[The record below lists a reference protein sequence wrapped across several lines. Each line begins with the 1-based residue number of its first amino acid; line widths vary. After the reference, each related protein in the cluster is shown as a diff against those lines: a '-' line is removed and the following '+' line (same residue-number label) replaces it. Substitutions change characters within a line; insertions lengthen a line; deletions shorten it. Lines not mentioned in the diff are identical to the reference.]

1 LKASLAE
8 TEEAITQ
15 LKSNQASISQD
26 LKAKEGEQQALQTVI
41 DAKNLDQLS
50 RKIAQTKDERNNR
63 ERDSEAA
70 QKDRKN
76 AEERLLTY

>member
-1 LKASLAE
+1 AE
-8 TEEAITQ
+8 TEEAIAQ
-15 LKSNQASISQD
+15 LKSDQASISQD
-26 LKAKEGEQQALQTVI
+26 LKAKEGEQQALQAVI

-76 AEERLLTY
+76 AEERLLTYTEDAR